1 MRFFLQLYVL
11 LLVPLALTPAV
22 AQTPIAHWEFND
34 SSGST
39 ASDSSGHGYTAL
51 LANGVKWASGPTG
64 GAVAAN
70 EEAHQYV
77 SIPAIDLRAA
87 KAITI
92 ALWVNRTYTTAGG
105 AALFEA
111 ASDYRKSTTGFIVLP
126 DDDACHGIQVGLR
139 GDVGETSNCYR
150 QPSSGEWHHLAVVFD
165 KTQSA
170 GKEVSLYVDG
180 VMQSPTWNL
189 RASTNTN
196 DFGKNPVFLFT
207 GPGGSEF
214 SSGKITD
221 LQIYDH
227 ALSAQEIQQIYNTGG
242 LVSLTVTPASASIA
256 KGAQQQF
263 NAAGAYWDGSRRDL
277 SNSVTWTATNSSVAS
292 IRKAGLSTGIAT
304 GSTAINASLAGVNG
318 FAGVMVTEPANDFTI
333 SAAPA
338 SVSVVRGSHGGST
351 ITTTVSGGFNHA
363 ISLSVSASGVPSGT
377 TVSFS
382 PTPIAAPGSGS
393 SAMTIVVGSST
404 AVGTYRITVTGSG
417 GGIQHT
423 TYVTLT
429 VTTPNFSISASPA
442 SVSIARGSHGSSTI
456 TTTVSGGFNHAI
468 SLSVSASGVPSG
480 TTVSFSP
487 TPIAAPGSGSSTMTI
502 AVGSSTAVGTYRITV
517 TGSGGGIQHTTYVI
531 LTVTTPNFSISAS
544 PASVSVGQGGK
555 ISSTITTTVSGGF
568 NNSISLLAS
577 GVPSGTTV
585 SFSPTPIAA
594 PGSGSSTMAIVVG
607 SSTAVGTYHITVTGS
622 GGGIQHTTTVTLM
635 VIQPQVDLLWNAST
649 SPVAG
654 YNAYR
659 SMTSGGAYTKLNSSL
674 ITGTTYTDFGVQHG
688 YTYYYVTT
696 SVNSQGRESAF
707 SNQASAT
714 VP

>member
-22 AQTPIAHWEFND
+22 AQTPLAHWEFNEG
-34 SSGST
+34 SGST
-39 ASDSSGHGYTAL
+39 VTDSSGHAHTAV
-51 LANGVKWASGPTG
+51 LANVVKWVSGPTG

-70 EEAHQYV
+70 EEEHQYV
-77 SIPAIDLRAA
+77 SIPTIDLSASR
-87 KAITI
+87 AITI

-111 ASDYRKSTTGFIVLP
+111 TSDHRKSTTGFILLP

-139 GDVGETSNCYR
+139 GDVGDTSNCYR

-429 VTTPNFSISASPA
+429 VTTPNFAITASP
-442 SVSIARGSHGSSTI
+442 T
-456 TTTVSGGFNHAI
+456 
-468 SLSVSASGVPSG
+468 
-480 TTVSFSP
+480 
-487 TPIAAPGSGSSTMTI
+487 
-502 AVGSSTAVGTYRITV
+502 
-517 TGSGGGIQHTTYVI
+517 
-531 LTVTTPNFSISAS
+531 
-544 PASVSVGQGGK
+544 SVSVGQGGK
-555 ISSTITTTVSGGF
+555 SSSTITTTVSGGF

-577 GVPSGTTV
+577 GVPSGTSV

-607 SSTAVGTYHITVTGS
+607 SSTAVGTYRITVTGG
-622 GGGIQHTTTVTLM
+622 GGGIQHTTTVTLT
-635 VIQPQVDLLWNAST
+635 VIQPQVDLSWNAST

-674 ITGTTYTDFGVQHG
+674 IPGTTYADFGVQHG

-696 SVNSQGRESAF
+696 SVNSRGQESAF
-707 SNQASAT
+707 SNEASAT